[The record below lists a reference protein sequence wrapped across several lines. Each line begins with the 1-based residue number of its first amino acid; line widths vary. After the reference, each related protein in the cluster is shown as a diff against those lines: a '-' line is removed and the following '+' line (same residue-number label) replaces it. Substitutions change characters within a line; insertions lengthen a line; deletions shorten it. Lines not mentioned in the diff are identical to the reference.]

1 MHGNAILIPGN
12 IVGGRTFK
20 CSTTHAKRSFNRAI
34 NAIVG
39 KIGRLAS
46 EEVILELLKKQM
58 YAMFVVWTRMLYF
71 AKKFFEIVRLCCRT
85 IPNETT

>member
-1 MHGNAILIPGN
+1 MGTY
-12 IVGGRTFK
+12 VVRGRTFE

-34 NAIVG
+34 NAR

-58 YAMFVVWTRMLYF
+58 YAMFIVWTRMLYF
-71 AKKFFEIVRLCCRT
+71 DKKFFEIVRLCCRT